1 MSRSPRSTFLPLVV
15 LTLLGSP
22 LACLDTIEPGEGQEP
37 LPENDSGRRDL
48 TFGFDSGQ
56 SNWIGGFSDF
66 AADANPQDIRFV
78 TERQTTPVGTDR
90 QSGAQFVSSTNVS
103 DDLFTFITQPVARLK
118 PNTPYALTFEVELAS
133 NAPRRCP
140 TLEGSPGEDVFLKVG
155 ASLVQ
160 PGAVT
165 DPNTQRVRLNVD
177 KGNQSVG
184 GANAQTLGDI
194 ANDSEQCFNTPY
206 RIITRD
212 NLGNPLRITTD
223 DTGRLWLFVGTESD
237 YTGTTELYYDN
248 IRVVLTP
255 S

>member
-1 MSRSPRSTFLPLVV
+1 MFRFPRLNLLPLV
-15 LTLLGSP
+15 LALLGAP
-22 LACLDTIEPGEGQEP
+22 LACLDTIEPGEGIEP

-48 TFGFDSGQ
+48 TFTFDSGE
-56 SNWIGGFSDF
+56 STWTGGISDF
-66 AADANPQDIRFV
+66 PTNKDPQDIHFTLR
-78 TERQTTPVGTDR
+78 RDTTPVGTDR
-90 QSGAQFVSSTNVS
+90 QANALFVSSTNVS
-103 DDLFTFITQPVARLK
+103 DDLFTFITLMVGRLK

-140 TLEGSPGEDVFLKVG
+140 SVNGSPGEDVFLKVG

-160 PGAVT
+160 PAAVT
-165 DPNTQRVRLNVD
+165 NTETQQVRLNVD

-184 GANAQTLGDI
+184 SENAQTLGDI

-212 NLGNPLRITTD
+212 NVGNPLRITTD
-223 DTGRLWLFVGTESD
+223 ANGRLWLFVGTDSD
-237 YTGTTELYYDN
+237 YSGTTELYYDV
-248 IRVVLTP
+248 IHVVLQP